1 MRTPSLHRILALA
14 VTVIL
19 TGALAPAAQARV
31 VSQFPTLAAPTISYA
46 LHAQGEVVRSEDG
59 LRVTR
64 IDLAGAQQLAAGTTS
79 VYRVRIEGAYGPR
92 ALRYVVRSDG
102 APVAYGIP
110 APTGN
115 AVLAVTDDASVL
127 TGRLTVR
134 AGSGPDAGPTSLTG
148 STSPGVGNG
157 DLGSRTPGPYAV
169 SRTSYD
175 FGDQAYQPPGLGGRV
190 ELRADVRYP
199 TDLTGGPY
207 PLVLF
212 LHGNHAAC
220 YRGDRQGYEW
230 PCRDGWTPLPN
241 YEGYDYLSRR
251 LASYGYIVAS
261 VSGNGVNVLGNYTAD
276 TGMRQRGLLLEKHF
290 DLWNDWN
297 TVGGDPFGTTFV
309 GAVDMTRTGVMGHSR
324 GGEGAV
330 WNALVDQQR
339 ATPYGLDA
347 VLALAPVDFTRVT
360 VNDVA
365 LGVILPDC
373 DGDVSDLQG
382 VHFFDDS
389 RYASAGDLA
398 PKATVTAFKAN
409 HNFFNT
415 VWSPSSGYPGA
426 FDDAYNCPDQLTETA
441 QRRVGV
447 AYIVSFFRR
456 YIGGESVPGEVW
468 TGERIPD
475 LIAPARTAVTYLA
488 PDTASDRLDVARLD
502 RPAELTTNHLGG
514 DVTVTDMGV
523 YGWCS
528 NVYDTPCVPGPY
540 GGVRHPPLLVMVR
553 PGRPGPAGGAVRLV
567 GDGRRWRVGPVR
579 PAGRHPRRL
588 GLRRLRVPH
597 DDEPG
602 LRGELGRRLPGL
614 RHRVGGHDGSPGV
627 ARRIRRRQRRLGRA
641 AERRSPI
648 QRTPDHEP
656 DPVPGRR
663 VPRGRP
669 DAHPV
674 GHVPLRPGVQR
685 RDRRVRRSVPATR
698 VGRLSRRSRSSR
710 GGAPARSPCEPR
722 DPRAPVE
729 RRCWRVRPRAHPP
742 PRCLRIP
749 RACRAPS
756 R

>member
-1 MRTPSLHRILALA
+1 MRTPRFRRRVALT
-14 VTVIL
+14 VSVIL
-19 TGALAPAAQARV
+19 FGTLAAPAQARV
-31 VSQFPTLAAPTISYA
+31 TSQFPTLAAPTISYA
-46 LHAQGEVVRSEDG
+46 LHAQGEVVRSEKG

-64 IDLAGAQQLAAGTTS
+64 IDLSGALQLAAGTTS

-102 APVAYGIP
+102 TPVGYGIP
-110 APTGN
+110 APSGK
-115 AVLAVTDDASVL
+115 AVLAVTDDASVM

-175 FGDQAYQPPGLGGRV
+175 FGDQAYQPPGLSGRV

-241 YEGYDYLSRR
+241 YEGYDYISRR

-290 DLWNDWN
+290 DLWNAWN

-330 WNALVDQQR
+330 WNGLIDQQR
-339 ATPYGLDA
+339 AVPYGLDA

-360 VNDVA
+360 LNDVA
-365 LGVILPDC
+365 LGVILPSC

-426 FDDAYNCPDQLTETA
+426 FDDAYNCPGQLTETA
-441 QRRVGV
+441 QRRVGI

-468 TGERIPD
+468 TGERVPD
-475 LIAPARTAVTYLA
+475 LIAPAQTAVTYLA

-502 RPAELTTNHLGG
+502 RPAELTTDHLGG

-540 GGVRHPPLLVMVR
+540 GFNDIHRSWSWFGPVGPGLQEGLFGWSATAAGAASVRFALPIGTRDVSGFDVLAFRTMMNPGYDANGGVDYQDFDIVLEDTT
-553 PGRPGPAGGAVRLV
+553 GAQASLGASDV
-567 GDGRRWRVGPVR
+567 GNDVLGVQLSGGRRSSGHLIMNQIRFPVAEFQGVDLTHIRSVTFLFDRVSSGVIDVSDV
-579 PAGRHPRRL
+579 AFQRL
-588 GLRRLRVPH
+588 G
-597 DDEPG
+597 
-602 LRGELGRRLPGL
+602 
-614 RHRVGGHDGSPGV
+614 
-627 ARRIRRRQRRLGRA
+627 
-641 AERRSPI
+641 
-648 QRTPDHEP
+648 
-656 DPVPGRR
+656 
-663 VPRGRP
+663 
-669 DAHPV
+669 
-674 GHVPLRPGVQR
+674 
-685 RDRRVRRSVPATR
+685 
-698 VGRLSRRSRSSR
+698 
-710 GGAPARSPCEPR
+710 
-722 DPRAPVE
+722 
-729 RRCWRVRPRAHPP
+729 
-742 PRCLRIP
+742 
-749 RACRAPS
+749 
-756 R
+756 